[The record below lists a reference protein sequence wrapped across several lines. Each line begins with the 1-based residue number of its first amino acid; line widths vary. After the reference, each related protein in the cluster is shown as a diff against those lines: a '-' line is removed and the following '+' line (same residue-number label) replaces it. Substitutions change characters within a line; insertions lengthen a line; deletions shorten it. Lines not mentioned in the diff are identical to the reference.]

1 MNHTIPDK
9 NEVVS
14 KEEMNISRLRSSI
27 IVVVLVVF
35 QVTNNTFINSR
46 CENKYLCL
54 QVAFFRQ
61 HLNFVFL
68 ASNSQL
74 GATYLTDY

>member
-1 MNHTIPDK
+1 
-9 NEVVS
+9 
-14 KEEMNISRLRSSI
+14 MNISRLRSC
-27 IVVVLVVF
+27 VVVLVVF

-46 CENKYLCL
+46 CENKCLWL

-74 GATYLTDY
+74 GATYLADYYNIARKFA